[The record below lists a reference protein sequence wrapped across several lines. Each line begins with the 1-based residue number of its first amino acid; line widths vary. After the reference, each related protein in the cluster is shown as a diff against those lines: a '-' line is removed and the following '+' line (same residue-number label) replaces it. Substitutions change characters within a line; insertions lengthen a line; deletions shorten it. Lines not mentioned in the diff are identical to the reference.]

1 MKQDYEK
8 YDNPEALVADESLSD
23 AKKKE
28 LLTQWIEDEE
38 ALVRGSAEGMDGGEE
53 NHLKSA
59 QTALMKLQ
67 GKDT

>member
-8 YDNPEALVADESLSD
+8 YDNPDALVADDSLSD
-23 AKKKE
+23 EKKKE

-38 ALVRGSAEGMDGGEE
+38 ALVRGSAEGIQGGEE
-53 NHLKSA
+53 NHLQSA

-67 GKDT
+67 GKT